1 MPTPA
6 QLAEI
11 DPTPGDGSTSTTNDD
26 GSTTISWPDGTTR
39 VDEPDGSSII
49 TFPDDSVLN
58 LNTDGT
64 RTLNDAAGNPL
75 DPSTGQPLGGGTQG
89 PPTPPPTS
97 VQQLTGEISPV
108 AWFKNAVLMLL
119 NIIKAIQTE
128 ERGVSMRAWCY
139 TVVYDAM
146 GMGTSPEPTFSGS
159 LQGPDQDATDQK
171 SWDNSVIQAAQ
182 QLGDGGNGTALRNRV
197 LLLIAKCSADPAQAV
212 TELWANACAASD
224 DSQLLQAYP
233 NLGWPQPTGA

>member
-1 MPTPA
+1 MDQQYSA
-6 QLAEI
+6 VSELA
-11 DPTPGDGSTSTTNDD
+11 SA
-26 GSTTISWPDGTTR
+26 
-39 VDEPDGSSII
+39 
-49 TFPDDSVLN
+49 LA
-58 LNTDGT
+58 
-64 RTLNDAAGNPL
+64 DA
-75 DPSTGQPLGGGTQG
+75 
-89 PPTPPPTS
+89 
-97 VQQLTGEISPV
+97 LTGEISPV

-146 GMGTSPEPTFSGS
+146 GMGTPPEPTFSGS

-171 SWDNSVIQAAQ
+171 SWDNSVIQATQ
-182 QLGDGGNGTALRNRV
+182 QLGDGSNGTALRNRV
-197 LLLIAKCSADPAQAV
+197 LLLIAKCSADPAQSV

-233 NLGWPQPTGA
+233 KLGWPQPTGA